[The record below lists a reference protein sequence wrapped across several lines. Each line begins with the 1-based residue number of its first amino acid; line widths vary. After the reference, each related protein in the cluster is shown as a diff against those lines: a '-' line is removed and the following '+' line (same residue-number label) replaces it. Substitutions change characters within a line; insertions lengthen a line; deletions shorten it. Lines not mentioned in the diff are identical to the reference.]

1 MVNVERRT
9 PIKIKYGKY
18 QLKNWEYFIELSC
31 YSLEIIEEFIIDA
44 AKDEIK
50 NENSFRKHLG
60 INFHHF
66 KCAKSRPGLQD
77 ILSSLVQTQL
87 KDYSPNTF
95 DKILEN
101 LDSLLSDAKNRW
113 AYEHTSS
120 FDILSTKKENIY
132 HMRHW
137 EYFIDLY
144 CINPDYIIESLL
156 YATIEK
162 SEEIQFKEMSEKFG
176 EFYDIIKPGLGIIDC
191 ARTIEGLETMLLFLL
206 RDNLKIEIYPSFF
219 DKVLEKLDH
228 DLDTRTGFSYVSF
241 ADEE

>member
-1 MVNVERRT
+1 MVKVERRT
-9 PIKIKYGKY
+9 PIEIKYGKY
-18 QLKNWEYFIELSC
+18 QLKNWEYFIELYC
-31 YSLEIIEEFIIDA
+31 YNPEIIGEFIINA
-44 AKDEIK
+44 AKEKIK
-50 NENSFRKHLG
+50 NENSFRKYLG

-77 ILSSLVQTQL
+77 ILSTLIQTKL
-87 KDYSPNTF
+87 TDYSPNTF

-113 AYEHTSS
+113 AYEHTST

-132 HMRHW
+132 HMRNW

-162 SEEIQFKEMSEKFG
+162 SEEKPFKEMVEKFG
-176 EFYDIIKPGLGIIDC
+176 EFYDIIKPELGIIDC
-191 ARTIEGLETMLLFLL
+191 ARTREGLETMLLFLL
-206 RDNLKIEIYPSFF
+206 KDNLKIEINPSFF
-219 DKVLEKLDH
+219 DKVLEKLDR
-228 DLDTRTGFSYVSF
+228 DLDNRTGFSYVSF